1 MAADGVE
8 FHPKIGVFC
17 VISVSYVV
25 LQSDSLLGLRVTPDH
40 VTKTG
45 KHNRS
50 NPVYEDILG

>member
-25 LQSDSLLGLRVTPDH
+25 LQSDSLLGSHVTPDH
-40 VTKTG
+40 VTK
-45 KHNRS
+45 NRQT
-50 NPVYEDILG
+50 